1 MNSNLSSARIGA
13 HLSVAG
19 GVHKAVER
27 AVDLHMTAVQ
37 VFTKNNRRWQAPPLT
52 SEEIHQWHE
61 SFVSSPLQAVVSH
74 ASYLINLAAPE
85 RGKWEQSRAAL
96 QDELERAGQLGIP
109 CVVLHP
115 GAHRGQGVKAG
126 IERVA
131 TAVNAI
137 YTAHPQLHNTRLL
150 FELMAGQGTVLGRS
164 FQELAQLLQL
174 TAGQSQVGV
183 CLDTCHA
190 FAAGYDLR
198 SEQGYEA
205 MVQECASAIGLE
217 AVYCWHLN
225 DSKGTLGSHIDRHQH
240 LGEGE
245 LGREPFGFILND
257 PRWFHHPL
265 LLETPKTIARES
277 DLRNMQVLGS
287 LIREAKRVPPGLMD
301 ETLDTDSSTANND

>member
-1 MNSNLSSARIGA
+1 MESNLPSANIGA

-37 VFTKNNRRWQAPPLT
+37 IFTRNNRRWQSPPL
-52 SEEIHQWHE
+52 SPDAVQQWHAH
-61 SFVSSPLQAVVSH
+61 VAASPLQAVVSH

-85 RGKWEQSRAAL
+85 EDKRQQSREAL
-96 QDELERAGQLGIP
+96 HDELERACRLGIP
-109 CVVLHP
+109 HVVLHP
-115 GAHRGQGVKAG
+115 GAHRGHGVAAG
-126 IERVA
+126 IARIA

-137 YTAHPQLHNTRLL
+137 YTAHPHLQHTRLL
-150 FELMAGQGTVLGRS
+150 FEIMAGQGTVLGRS
-164 FQELAQLLQL
+164 FQELGQLLEQ
-174 TAGQSQVGV
+174 TDRHAHVGV

-205 MVQECASAIGLE
+205 MMQECSREIGLD
-217 AVYCWHLN
+217 AVHCWHLN
-225 DSKGTLGSHIDRHQH
+225 DSKGALGSHIDRHQH

-257 PRWFHHPL
+257 PRWRHHPL
-265 LLETPKTIARES
+265 LLETPKTVARES
-277 DLRNMQVLGS
+277 DLHNMQVLGS
-287 LIREAKRVPPGLMD
+287 LIREAQRVPPGLME
-301 ETLDTDSSTANND
+301 ETPGTPPATANSG